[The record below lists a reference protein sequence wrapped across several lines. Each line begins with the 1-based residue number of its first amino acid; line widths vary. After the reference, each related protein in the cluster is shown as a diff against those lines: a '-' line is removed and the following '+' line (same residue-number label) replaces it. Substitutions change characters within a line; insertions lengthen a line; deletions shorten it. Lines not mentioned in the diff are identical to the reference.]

1 MPLSAAPGA
10 AAALGSLLLGLPLAA
25 GQWGSVG
32 GEDLVICGQWSEK
45 LDDMNEVC
53 CADEPGGQCANG
65 FPSTCSHAC
74 AGVFSNFNDDC
85 EGMFSYLGLTDNE
98 DYMTF
103 AALCEDGHEPRGLAN
118 ADSIGYSNGG
128 LSYSPPAIV
137 QFDVNMDGV
146 DVPDGGL
153 VQVCGT
159 L

>member
-1 MPLSAAPGA
+1 MPLSAVLP

-74 AGVFSNFNDDC
+74 AGVFSNFND
-85 EGMFSYLGLTDNE
+85 GAFFFSSWSSPSSQSADLGL
-98 DYMTF
+98 
-103 AALCEDGHEPRGLAN
+103 LAQT
-118 ADSIGYSNGG
+118 ARACSATSA
-128 LSYSPPAIV
+128 SR
-137 QFDVNMDGV
+137 
-146 DVPDGGL
+146 
-153 VQVCGT
+153 T
-159 L
+159 TRTT

>member
-1 MPLSAAPGA
+1 MPLPAVLPAA

-74 AGVFSNFNDDC
+74 AGVFSNFND
-85 EGMFSYLGLTDNE
+85 GASS
-98 DYMTF
+98 
-103 AALCEDGHEPRGLAN
+103 A
-118 ADSIGYSNGG
+118 
-128 LSYSPPAIV
+128 SPPRP
-137 QFDVNMDGV
+137 
-146 DVPDGGL
+146 VPSACC
-153 VQVCGT
+153 QP
-159 L
+159 